1 MSRAIL
7 IACLLSCSLRAAAA
21 GDSTQATLPQQ
32 EALAATATAN
42 PAVEPQLHI
51 DLSAPLPQN
60 GDAIPKQSP
69 IRLNLPVDAAITIP
83 ATAWTLYAFG
93 KVYAKPRI
101 DSSVLANLTTDK
113 IPSFDR
119 WAVKHSDKA
128 AKTSDLFF
136 YGSMPYPLLL
146 LADRDIRH
154 DWARVYGLYWEAM
167 AITGVLYTGTNFLVD
182 RYRPETYDQ
191 TKDFGDRQSGNSKN
205 SFFAGHPALV
215 ATATFF
221 AASVYDEYHHDKKFK
236 WVLYGV
242 AAAATGATVYLRHQA
257 GKHFPSDLLVGTIV
271 GVGSGMLVP
280 RLHRNKSARAHSWNI
295 SPSIG
300 QGYGLAASWRF

>member
-1 MSRAIL
+1 MSRAIIFL
-7 IACLLSCSLRAAAA
+7 GLLLASGLRATAAD
-21 GDSTQATLPQQ
+21 DSSR
-32 EALAATATAN
+32 N
-42 PAVEPQLHI
+42 SFVRV
-51 DLSAPLPQN
+51 DLSAPLPQRE
-60 GDAIPKQSP
+60 ATVPKPSP
-69 IRLNLPVDAAITIP
+69 VRLNLPVDAAITIP
-83 ATAWTLYAFG
+83 ATVWTLYAFG
-93 KVYAKPRI
+93 QVYSKPNI
-101 DSSVLANLTTDK
+101 DSTVLANLSTES

-167 AITGVLYTGTNFLVD
+167 AVTGLLYTGTNFLVD
-182 RYRPETYDQ
+182 RYRPEVYDQ
-191 TKDFGDRQSGNSKN
+191 TKDFGERQSGNGKN

-215 ATATFF
+215 GTATFF
-221 AASVYDEYHHDKKFK
+221 AASIYDEYHHDKKFK

-242 AAAATGATVYLRHQA
+242 AAAATGATVYLRHEA
-257 GKHFPSDLLVGTIV
+257 GKHFPSDLLIGTLV

-280 RLHRNKSARAHSWNI
+280 RLHRNKAFTRGTSWHV
-295 SPSIG
+295 SPSVG
-300 QGYGLAASWRF
+300 QGYGLAATLRF